1 MYEAMASI
9 AINFPPDLKFYHS
22 KLRPESRGEKLQSK
36 TLARRAKLNGK
47 VLLQRREKK
56 KTTKKNQFKIMLIP
70 KKNREKKTSRS
81 HKRRRKIVAF

>member
-56 KTTKKNQFKIMLIP
+56 KRQ
-70 KKNREKKTSRS
+70 
-81 HKRRRKIVAF
+81 RKINLKLC